1 MLDVELLMHNK
12 IRNRGLAFV
21 EMGSAEEAVQALA
34 KLQAYEYEGQSL
46 KLNYATLKKKKA
58 SPPVQPRPPVLF
70 NVFVANLSF
79 EARAKDLRELFQS
92 SGCNV
97 ASAEVIFHENPRR
110 SAGYGFVSFKRKKE
124 AVEVLS
130 TFQGKELMG
139 RPIRL
144 ARSRRFVKLESEINS
159 QSEEGQD
166 ISTNSSRDSE
176 QPETVDSL

>member
-21 EMGSAEEAVQALA
+21 EMGSSGEAVQALA

-58 SPPVQPRPPVLF
+58 SPPVQPKPPVLF

-97 ASAEVIFHENPRR
+97 VSAEVIFHENPRR

-139 RPIRL
+139 RPIKL

-176 QPETVDSL
+176 QPKTVDSL